1 MSLPSPF
8 RNAAFASVTPRLSV
22 LIPFYKESPL
32 DLLRGL
38 HTRQPQAI
46 EIILLDDGSERP
58 DITEAVADFLA
69 ASPLAG
75 ELITLPQN
83 EGRARGRNRLT
94 SAARGDYFLFL
105 DADMLPDSADFLD
118 RWLTETIALPPVVFG
133 GFSLHQA
140 PDEPAFA
147 LHRAMAG
154 HSDCLNAEMRAQQPE
169 KHVFTSNLL
178 IRRDV
183 FEAEGFDPAFTGWG
197 WEDTEWGMRVAARYG
212 VGHIDNTASHMGLDR
227 PETLARK
234 YEQSVDNFARV
245 IARHRDVVSAYP
257 SYKAARLLQRIP
269 LRGLWRPMLKSVALS
284 GLTPLKLRALSLRL
298 YRAALYAEVV

>member
-8 RNAAFASVTPRLSV
+8 RNPAFAGVTPRLSV
-22 LIPFYKESPL
+22 LIPFYNESPL
-32 DLLRGL
+32 DLLRAL
-38 HTRQPQAI
+38 DTHQPQAI
-46 EIILLDDGSERP
+46 EIILLDDGSNRP
-58 DITEAVADFLA
+58 DLTEAVAAFLA

-105 DADMLPDSADFLD
+105 DADMLPDSRSFLD
-118 RWLTETIALPPVVFG
+118 RWLTETVALPPVVFG
-133 GFSLHQA
+133 GFTLHQA
-140 PDEPAFA
+140 PDDPAFA
-147 LHRAMAG
+147 LHKAMACQ
-154 HSDCLNAEMRAQQPE
+154 SDCLSAEMRARQPE

-212 VGHIDNTASHMGLDR
+212 VGHIDNAATHMGLDR

-234 YEQSVDNFARV
+234 YEQSVGNFARV
-245 IARHRDVVSAYP
+245 IARHREVVSAYP
-257 SYKAARLLQRIP
+257 SYKAARLLQRVP

-284 GLTPLKLRALSLRL
+284 GLAPLKLRALALRL